1 MNQENDKY
9 KNDKYDRE
17 LYIPKGYILPDGK
30 QLTKAYARY
39 HEDMAKR
46 FIEENYKTSFANDII
61 NDPKDFMLMRVGALQ
76 VMSCGLPLILHC
88 DQELSKNIED
98 AILSYLSYDWQ
109 EIIVNE
115 QLHLHI
121 TTHPDGICIDYYKY
135 EKENVDEDDFIGS
148 RYFLYD
154 DLNWSEYEA

>member
-109 EIIVNE
+109 EIIIENPYANYFDYMRY
-115 QLHLHI
+115 QLFEGTGLKI
-121 TTHPDGICIDYYKY
+121 GEDY
-135 EKENVDEDDFIGS
+135 EKKTINQKVLK
-148 RYFLYD
+148 RR
-154 DLNWSEYEA
+154 